1 MLELTDSARTELLNY
16 FKDKTPEPVRVFLAP
31 GGCSGP
37 RLSLALD
44 EKRDDDTVYDFEGGI
59 TFVMNQALLEEAKP
73 VKIDVTYTGFTIDS
87 NLQLGGGGCGCSS
100 GCGSGGSGES
110 GGCGSGGCGC
120 G

>member
-1 MLELTDSARTELLNY
+1 MLELTDAARTELINY

-44 EKRDDDTVYDFEGGI
+44 EKRDDDASFDFEGGI
-59 TFVMNQALLEEAKP
+59 TFVMNKALLEEAQP
-73 VKIDVTYTGFTIDS
+73 VKVDVTYTGFTVDS
-87 NLQLGGGGCGCSS
+87 GLQLGGGCGCSS
-100 GCGSGGSGES
+100 ASSCGSA
-110 GGCGSGGCGC
+110 GSGGCGC